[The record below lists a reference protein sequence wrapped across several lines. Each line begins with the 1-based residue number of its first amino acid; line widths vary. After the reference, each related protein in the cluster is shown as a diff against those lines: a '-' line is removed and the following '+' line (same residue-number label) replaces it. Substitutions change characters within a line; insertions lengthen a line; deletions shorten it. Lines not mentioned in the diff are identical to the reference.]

1 MKSLVSRFW
10 LPVAVT
16 AIAAVHTVAS
26 DPGVNADMRLSGI
39 SVPVI
44 SERPDTVI
52 YPPDGYKRGWTEED
66 FRMDANPLEDSLFTD
81 IDSLGTADT
90 LAVLDTIP
98 KLTARDTIPVPDSL
112 RLTDPFRYKYY
123 VALRDRP
130 TYDFVRDSLIAAGD
144 SLDWPVLDSL
154 YLSDSRSSNT
164 SAGTPGFPGRKGRSS
179 AWRNS
184 PSGRLPR

>member
-123 VALRDRP
+123 VAL
-130 TYDFVRDSLIAAGD
+130 
-144 SLDWPVLDSL
+144 LDSL
-154 YLSDSRSSNT
+154 KDFEYKWWKERP
-164 SAGTPGFPGRKGRSS
+164 GTFASTPNGDPKAAVRKV
-179 AWRNS
+179 
-184 PSGRLPR
+184 LDTI

>member
-1 MKSLVSRFW
+1 MTS
-10 LPVAVT
+10 
-16 AIAAVHTVAS
+16 VAS
-26 DPGVNADMRLSGI
+26 PMPMIQSRAMPASR
-39 SVPVI
+39 
-44 SERPDTVI
+44 
-52 YPPDGYKRGWTEED
+52 TEED

-98 KLTARDTIPVPDSL
+98 KLTARDTLPVPDSL
-112 RLTDPFRYKYY
+112 RLTDPFRFKYY

-154 YLSDSRSSNT
+154 YLSDSLLREKLEYERWY
-164 SAGTPGFPGRKGRSS
+164 AGLSRQERK
-179 AWRNS
+179 
-184 PSGRLPR
+184 